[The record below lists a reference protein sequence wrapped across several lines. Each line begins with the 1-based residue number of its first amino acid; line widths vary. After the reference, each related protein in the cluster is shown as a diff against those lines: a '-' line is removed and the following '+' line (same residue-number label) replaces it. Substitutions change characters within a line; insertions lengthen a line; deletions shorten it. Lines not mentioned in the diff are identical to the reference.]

1 VATYCVTKCPK
12 KRPFLR
18 DGLNLLISLI
28 LHDKTGFCLSGMK
41 LAERPIIMVSE
52 LRRGIETFAK
62 RPLLPKLS
70 VRLRF

>member
-1 VATYCVTKCPK
+1 MATYCVTKCPK
-12 KRPFLR
+12 KPLFSK

-28 LHDKTGFCLSGMK
+28 LHDKARFCPLGMK
-41 LAERPIIMVSE
+41 IAERPMIMVSE